1 MRCGGVGVGVQL
13 ATLWRM
19 DPEQAVV
26 MVVTTRG
33 HQGATAAAA
42 AGSGPNRRSGFQL
55 STLLRLGREC
65 GRWRRQPF
73 NETEIQMT

>member
-1 MRCGGVGVGVQL
+1 MRCGGVGVQL

-55 STLLRLGREC
+55 STLLRLGGRMMR
-65 GRWRRQPF
+65 RWRGQPF